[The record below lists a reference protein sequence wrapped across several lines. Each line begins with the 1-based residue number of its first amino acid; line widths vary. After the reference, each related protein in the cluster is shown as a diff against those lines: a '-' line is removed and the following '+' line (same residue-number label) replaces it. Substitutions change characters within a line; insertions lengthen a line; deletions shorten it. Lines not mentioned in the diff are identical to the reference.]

1 MALDEQSISGLEK
14 FKRVAKEIVYKP
26 GYVKQF
32 QQMLG
37 TPEGA
42 VAAIQTVLAVI
53 EKHTPIP
60 PQFLAILGKQIYVD
74 MVDIMQEASKTEQ
87 NPQGI
92 EADPG
97 VMKTVLA
104 LVESQLSKAPPG
116 QQHAQP
122 MQSAQPQGLMAS
134 MQQQGAAA

>member
-1 MALDEQSISGLEK
+1 MALDEQSKSGLAK

-32 QQMLG
+32 KQMLG

-74 MVDIMQEASKTEQ
+74 MVDIMQEASKTKQ

-92 EADPG
+92 KADPG
-97 VMKTVLA
+97 VMKQVLT

-116 QQHAQP
+116 QQQAQP
-122 MQSAQPQGLMAS
+122 MQPAQPQGLMAS